1 MGELLTLVL
10 ALKWVTKNGEG
21 VVVSSDSRATVG
33 PISYEVKKVYPI
45 VLEEDVPL
53 AVAGGAGDASLVKQ
67 GYRICERILK
77 EMAVREWER
86 TTPTFEQFEE
96 AVRRIEGAIMER
108 VGELR
113 ARGVEPDFS
122 MVLASVDVKGRAS
135 IYVFNERGLAEPV
148 HENPGFALLGRGL
161 FTGGALLLNLLGYA
175 AEESYALDLG
185 LLSTF
190 VIDVVSEVDP
200 SVGPFVGESWYMR
213 VEEGKVVLGPLK
225 GEALREYK
233 ERSRKR
239 RELLRRLW
247 RLLDAVGEKRVEEL
261 LKNIEESLKSSEAK
275 T

>member
-1 MGELLTLVL
+1 LTLVL

-33 PISYEVKKVYPI
+33 PISYEVRKVYPI

-77 EMAVREWER
+77 EMAAKEWGR

-96 AVRRIEGAIMER
+96 TVEQIEGAIMER
-108 VGELR
+108 MDELR
-113 ARGVEPDFS
+113 THGVELDFS

-148 HENPGFALLGRGL
+148 HDNPGFALLGRGL

-190 VIDVVSEVDP
+190 VIDVVSGVDP

-213 VEEGKVVLGPLK
+213 VEKGRVVLGPLK

-247 RLLDAVGEKRVEEL
+247 RLLDLVGEERFEEL
-261 LKNIEESLKSSEAK
+261 LKNLERSLERDVSERS
-275 T
+275 